1 MEKIVRAMLVSWK
14 EREERS
20 GREGVAKKKNDIEII
35 KKKQRKKK
43 QESEKGNLNSLL
55 LLHHPRS
62 IYLSPIRVRG
72 KNNNQQQ
79 SKNLNANI
87 IVGFC
92 KLKETSLKKEEHH
105 SQ

>member
-1 MEKIVRAMLVSWK
+1 M
-14 EREERS
+14 ERERREIRER
-20 GREGVAKKKNDIEII
+20 GCCKKKNDIEII

-43 QESEKGNLNSLL
+43 QESEKGNLNSLLLL

>member
-20 GREGVAKKKNDIEII
+20 GREGVAKKKWHWNN
-35 KKKQRKKK
+35 KKKTKKKK